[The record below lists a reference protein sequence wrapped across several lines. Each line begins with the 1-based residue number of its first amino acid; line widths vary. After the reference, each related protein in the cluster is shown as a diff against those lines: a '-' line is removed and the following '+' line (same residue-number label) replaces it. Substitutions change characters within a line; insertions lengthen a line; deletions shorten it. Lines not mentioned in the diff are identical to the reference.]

1 MLLFKVTKSVRGF
14 FKRTGWLVAEVVLV
28 FLGMYGAFLLERM
41 HDDEMDQLRKR
52 QILQA
57 LVDEFA
63 NYEDELSRASHSL
76 DEGYGIPFFTSYSN
90 GEKPFPSPIPFGGM
104 GSVNTGIW
112 EAMLQSGGIE
122 VLEVEMI
129 QGVQGFFKKLQDLL
143 DLYSRFERLSENLIL
158 PVMDES
164 VDYFYEP
171 ESTELRN
178 KYKWYVNSLFTVGM
192 SLRELSA
199 QAGKTKGLLHMEFK
213 KTIRNSKLK
222 ETKSSDAD
230 SLSSPQLSEKKEE
243 RMSEVEETSSID
255 DLGSPLMVTE
265 LQDSL
270 MKLLDILSEASGI
283 LDENYAVPFFNSY
296 SNGECP
302 EPFIFEFPRFS
313 FETYKITG
321 ELLQGIKD
329 DNFSYPKIPN
339 QELIIFLEGVEQF
352 LDKLNIFE
360 ERTASQFKSTTDLL
374 FYENNSSELSPEFSW
389 FANEL
394 FSLGTGLR
402 SISDQSTEFLVHIA
416 AKLNADGSG
425 D

>member
-1 MLLFKVTKSVRGF
+1 MLLFKVTKSVKQFGARF
-14 FKRTGWLVAEVVLV
+14 GWLIAELVFV
-28 FLGMYGAFLLERM
+28 FLGLYGAFLLERM
-41 HDDEMDQLRKR
+41 HDDDMDQLRKR

-63 NYEDELSRASHSL
+63 NYEDELGRASHSL

-129 QGVQGFFKKLQDLL
+129 QEVQGFFKKLQDLL

-158 PVMDES
+158 PMMDES

-199 QAGKTKGLLHMEFK
+199 QAGKTKELLDMEFK
-213 KTIRNSKLK
+213 KTIRNPKLK
-222 ETKSSDAD
+222 ETKSINAD

-243 RMSEVEETSSID
+243 GMREVEEISSID
-255 DLGSPLMVTE
+255 ERGSPLMLTE

-283 LDENYAVPFFNSY
+283 FDENYAVPFFNSY

-302 EPFIFEFPRFS
+302 KPFIFEFPPFS

-321 ELLQGIKD
+321 ELLKGIKD

-360 ERTASQFKSTTDLL
+360 ERTASQFESTTDLV
-374 FYENNSSELSPEFSW
+374 FYENNSTELTPEFSW

-394 FSLGTGLR
+394 FSLGTALR
-402 SISDQSTEFLVHIA
+402 SISDQSTDFLVHIA
-416 AKLNADGSG
+416 AKLNTDGSG
-425 D
+425 N

>member
-1 MLLFKVTKSVRGF
+1 MIAE
-14 FKRTGWLVAEVVLV
+14 LVFV
-28 FLGMYGAFLLERM
+28 FLGLYGAFLLERM
-41 HDDEMDQLRKR
+41 HDDDMDQLRKR

-63 NYEDELSRASHSL
+63 NYEDELGRASHSL

-129 QGVQGFFKKLQDLL
+129 QEVQGFFKKLQDLL

-158 PVMDES
+158 PMMDES

-199 QAGKTKGLLHMEFK
+199 QAGKTKELLDMEFK
-213 KTIRNSKLK
+213 KTIRNPKLK
-222 ETKSSDAD
+222 ETKSINAD

-243 RMSEVEETSSID
+243 GMREVEEISSID
-255 DLGSPLMVTE
+255 ERGSPLMLTE
-265 LQDSL
+265 LQESL

-283 LDENYAVPFFNSY
+283 FDENYAVPFFNSY

-302 EPFIFEFPRFS
+302 KPFIFEFPPFS

-321 ELLQGIKD
+321 ELLKGIKD

-360 ERTASQFKSTTDLL
+360 ERTASQFESTTDLV
-374 FYENNSSELSPEFSW
+374 FYENNSTELTPEFSW

-394 FSLGTGLR
+394 FSLGTALR

-416 AKLNADGSG
+416 AKLNTDGSG
-425 D
+425 N